1 MLVTC
6 AIICHHSCVGDTQ
19 LCSTLLLT
27 RGSGAISRQGDK
39 GEMGRWGHRDTS
51 RCQGSPLPLCAF
63 QIVCIIM
70 YIISP
75 HYCLKQRVIFSHGL
89 AWAQH
94 NLTVRMWNMSHVEHR
109 KNFNRFIKAKTDNSS
124 SGWQQALQRTCFS
137 FFCFVKT
144 YSKFQP
150 TRSLTCYIT
159 YIHLKMMRWWWEW
172 KADFWFNLIYNK

>member
-1 MLVTC
+1 MRHYMSSLLCWWHTVMLHFV
-6 AIICHHSCVGDTQ
+6 AHQREWRHQ
-19 LCSTLLLT
+19 QT
-27 RGSGAISRQGDK
+27 RWQ

-51 RCQGSPLPLCAF
+51 RCQGSALPLCAF
-63 QIVCIIM
+63 RIVSIIM